1 MGLPLIAEVGEEKKL
16 TEEFSL
22 DDFKEVMTLLG
33 YGSAVGSWTV
43 AGIKKALQNSC
54 RYWNCFGSSECFQH
68 SCFHDFGCFESC
80 RVQRS

>member
-33 YGSAVGSWTV
+33 W
-43 AGIKKALQNSC
+43 
-54 RYWNCFGSSECFQH
+54 
-68 SCFHDFGCFESC
+68 
-80 RVQRS
+80 

>member
-1 MGLPLIAEVGEEKKL
+1 MGLPLIAEVGEERTL

-43 AGIKKALQNSC
+43 SGIKKALGELS
-54 RYWNCFGSSECFQH
+54 
-68 SCFHDFGCFESC
+68 
-80 RVQRS
+80 